1 MATRTA
7 TASFEL
13 TASPKGALL
22 LPNGDEFRLKGVVWG
37 GANTKIDR
45 VPFGLDQHDIEWFG
59 HFLHSHG
66 FNSVKLC
73 FSHAAVLANKKITHS
88 AGEDDEHIAA
98 EHTLNGLSYTEML
111 LFVSTALHKHGLLVF
126 LSADL
131 APTDAPLP
139 DHAGLWYSDLLP
151 TSQVIKPF

>member
-13 TASPKGALL
+13 NASPKGALL
-22 LPNGDEFRLKGVVWG
+22 LPNGDEFRLKGVAWG

-88 AGEDDEHIAA
+88 AGEDDD
-98 EHTLNGLSYTEML
+98 
-111 LFVSTALHKHGLLVF
+111 ALDARGARHYKTVYG
-126 LSADL
+126 
-131 APTDAPLP
+131 APRPSPAPQCRETRTQ
-139 DHAGLWYSDLLP
+139 AGLPVSHQPL
-151 TSQVIKPF
+151 